1 MADRMML
8 IAWGNP
14 VRGSEARSLEVFNE
28 AMGLLGRMQQDGRI
42 EGFDVSLLAPNN
54 EMGGFISVRGNADQI
69 NALNADEEFMRNTI
83 DAELVV
89 DNLRHI
95 MGWTNEGVATQM
107 QMYTEAIAKVP
118 QHA

>member
-14 VRGSEARSLEVFNE
+14 VRGSEARGLEVFTE

-42 EGFDVSLLAPNN
+42 ESFDVSLLTPNTD
-54 EMGGFISVRGNADQI
+54 MDGFVSVRGSADQI
-69 NALNADEEFMRNTI
+69 NALNDDPEFIRSTI
-83 DAELVV
+83 DAQLVV
-89 DNLRHI
+89 ENLRHI

-107 QMYTEAIAKVP
+107 QMYSEAIAKVP